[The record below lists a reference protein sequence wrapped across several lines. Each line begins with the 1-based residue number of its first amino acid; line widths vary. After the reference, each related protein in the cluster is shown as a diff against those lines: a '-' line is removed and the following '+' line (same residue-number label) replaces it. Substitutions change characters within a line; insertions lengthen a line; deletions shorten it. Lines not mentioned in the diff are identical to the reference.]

1 MISTRDGGLP
11 VAMRAVTCPACGYHV
26 AVPFYDGGDAPLA
39 TLAWPA
45 TAEEARGMVRLP
57 SDFVSCVD
65 CGHVWNAAF
74 SYDAVPYTDKP
85 NLMFNR
91 GVLWSEHIQ
100 AVRREILRRIPEH
113 PTVVEIGHGDGSFLA
128 ALAEARPAGRYIG
141 FDPNGAAASNVPS
154 LELRQALFE
163 PARDLADLRPD
174 LIVSRHILEH
184 LTDPLGFVQQISF
197 AAVCTEINPA
207 LYIEVP
213 CIDRAWET
221 GRTVDFYYEHNS
233 HFTTKSF
240 MRMLD
245 RCAVSL
251 DRVGHGYDGEVIY
264 GFVRLGI
271 RPEQLHHAR
280 AAQAF
285 WTGAERARDVI
296 QGQLDALH
304 ASGRSI
310 AIWGGTGKSA
320 AFIYRHGVDAERF
333 PTVVDSDPDKA
344 GTYVPGTGQ
353 EIRVREWL
361 LDHPASVVIIP
372 PQWRARD
379 IVAEMLRVG
388 IRYETILIEHQGR
401 LIDYFADAHPYPV
414 DLALRPAA

>member
-1 MISTRDGGLP
+1 MSDDLA
-11 VAMRAVTCPACGYHV
+11 VLMASMRQATCPACGYHV
-26 AVPFYDGGDAPLA
+26 AVPFYDGGRAPLA
-39 TLAWPA
+39 TLAWPSSA
-45 TAEEARGMVRLP
+45 DEARGMARLA

-65 CGHVWNAAF
+65 CSHVWNASF

-91 GVLWSEHIQ
+91 GALWSEHIE
-100 AVRREILRRIPEH
+100 AIRRETLRRVPDR
-113 PTVVEIGHGDGSFLA
+113 PTVVEIGHGDGCFLA
-128 ALAEARPAGRYIG
+128 ALAQARPAGRYIG
-141 FDPNGAAASNVPS
+141 FDPHGAAHSDVRALAFRP
-154 LELRQALFE
+154 ALFE
-163 PARDLADLRPD
+163 PARHLAELRPD

-197 AAVCTEINPA
+197 AAACAGVTPS

-213 CIDRAWET
+213 CIDRAIET

-245 RCAVSL
+245 RCAVAF
-251 DRVGHGYDGEVIY
+251 DTVGHGYDGEVIY

-271 RPEQLHHAR
+271 RPEQVMHANTAWDFQT
-280 AAQAF
+280 AAGRSRE
-285 WTGAERARDVI
+285 TI
-296 QGQLDALH
+296 QRQLDVLA
-304 ASGRSI
+304 ASGQSV
-310 AIWGGTGKSA
+310 AVWGGTGKAA
-320 AFIYRHGVDAERF
+320 AFIFRYGVDARRF

-361 LDHPASVVIIP
+361 LDHPASVIIIP

-401 LIDYFADAHPYPV
+401 LINYFSEPHPYPV
-414 DLALRPAA
+414 DFALQAAA